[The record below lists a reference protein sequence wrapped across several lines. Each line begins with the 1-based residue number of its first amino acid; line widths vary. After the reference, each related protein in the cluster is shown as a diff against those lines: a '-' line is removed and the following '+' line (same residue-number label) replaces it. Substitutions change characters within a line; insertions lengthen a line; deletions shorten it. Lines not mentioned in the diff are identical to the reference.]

1 MMVPGNDNALHKKT
15 LHRNEE
21 TIMLQT
27 HGEKLSAQ
35 EALELLVAGNEQ
47 FCHEHFHVEVSTRE
61 INVLDTDG
69 QHPFATVITCSDS
82 RVPPELI
89 FNRGL
94 GEIFVIRTAGNV
106 LGDFEIGSAEYAA
119 EHLHTHLIVV
129 MGHSHCG
136 AVASTVAVHGQ
147 EGYLGRILH
156 EIEPS
161 VAEAKRLAHAEE
173 EVVPLAEDLNIRHGV
188 EILKN
193 DPILKAC
200 PDLMIVG
207 AKYDTHT
214 GKVRFLPGM

>member
-1 MMVPGNDNALHKKT
+1 MLKKP
-15 LHRNEE
+15 
-21 TIMLQT
+21 
-27 HGEKLSAQ
+27 GEKISAQ
-35 EALELLVAGNEQ
+35 EALELLKAGNAE
-47 FCHEHFHVEVSTRE
+47 FTHEHFHVEVTNRE
-61 INVLDTDG
+61 INVLDTEG

-82 RVPPELI
+82 RVPPEMV

-106 LGDFEIGSAEYAA
+106 LGNFEIGSAEYAA

-161 VAEAKRLAHAEE
+161 VDEAKRLAKSEE
-173 EVVPLAEDLNIRHGV
+173 EIVPLAEDLNIRHGV
-188 EILKN
+188 EILRN
-193 DPILKAC
+193 DPILKEC
-200 PDLMIVG
+200 PGLLIVG

-214 GKVRFLPGM
+214 GRVDFLEEI

>member
-1 MMVPGNDNALHKKT
+1 
-15 LHRNEE
+15 
-21 TIMLQT
+21 MLST
-27 HGEKLSAQ
+27 HGEKLSAL
-35 EALELLVAGNEQ
+35 EALELLVKGNGA
-47 FCHEHFHVEVSTRE
+47 FCQEHFHVEVSNRE
-61 INVLDTDG
+61 ISLLDTDG

-82 RVPPELI
+82 RVPPELV
-89 FNRGL
+89 FNCGL

-136 AVASTVAVHGQ
+136 AVASTVAAHGQ

-161 VAEAKRLAHAEE
+161 VEEAKRQAGSEA
-173 EVVPLAEDLNIRHGV
+173 EVVSLAEDLNIRRGV
-188 EILKN
+188 EILQN
-193 DPILKAC
+193 DPVLRAC
-200 PDLMIVG
+200 AGLLVVG

-214 GKVRFLPGM
+214 GRVHFMTDLL